1 MIYVARHDMTLVE
14 PLKSIRIVSNGID
27 YAVMNENNVICSYK
41 SIESAK
47 QSIYGLI
54 RLFEPFVV
62 VNGYCNFE
70 EEVDLLKQKYGD
82 VILASSEQN
91 VEPLGNDV
99 IYIFPSEED
108 LENVG
113 K

>member
-1 MIYVARHDMTLVE
+1 MIYVANPDFLIVE

-27 YAVMNENNVICSYK
+27 YAVMNENSVICSYK

-54 RLFEPFVV
+54 RLFENVVV

-82 VILASSEQN
+82 VILASSEQKIEN
-91 VEPLGNDV
+91 IGNDI
-99 IYIFPSEED
+99 IYVFPSEEE
-108 LENVG
+108 L
-113 K
+113 